1 MIEGSFRVPLLV
13 GILLTKYFIM
23 KYFFKKLWRDK
34 WGYVLA
40 IVFGALSLIQG
51 HISRSG
57 SIYYSSQINGS
68 IMCACLMVLSWQMIV
83 TQGRWFWICILGS
96 LGQIFQV
103 SMAVFVFGDRAAV
116 PGFTMSCFIFVYQ
129 VIIYQY
135 LRIQLR
141 DRENLKKIAIT
152 DKLTGLNNRFGFE
165 QDIDVLLEKGSS
177 FYLMFLD
184 LDNFKYVNDTLGH
197 EAGDEVLQKVAAY
210 WNGISSYEYHNLSR
224 LGGDEFALIVK
235 TDKPSVVET
244 IKKEVL
250 GVSKLDDPLLKN
262 ISVSVGIVNCPKD
275 AKDRKALLSYADS
288 AMYRAKSN
296 GRDQAQMFDK
306 SIHDDIVK
314 EYETKLKVINAI
326 KENQFEMLYQ
336 PQFHSDETVYGFESL
351 IRLKVDGEYISTQYF
366 IDVAE
371 KNNLIF
377 DIDRF
382 VLDKVTKDWSS
393 VVRKDGCKNLMM
405 SVNISGKHLIAP
417 GFVEEVI
424 SILTRNA
431 FPPQNLC
438 IEITE
443 GAFVK
448 SIMLAKEVVDELKTI
463 GIKIALDDFGTK
475 YSSLRYLQ
483 SFTTNHL
490 KIEKSFTDT
499 IKIDSSESNI
509 VNIIINI
516 AHLLNCEV
524 IAEGVETEEQLR
536 YLREH
541 GCDII
546 QGYYYSK
553 PLPLESAITII

>member
-1 MIEGSFRVPLLV
+1 MGPFSYVNLF
-13 GILLTKYFIM
+13 TKYFIM
-23 KYFFKKLWRDK
+23 KYVFKKLWRDK
-34 WGYVLA
+34 WSYVLA
-40 IVFGALSLIQG
+40 IVFGVLSLIQSR
-51 HISRSG
+51 IARSG
-57 SIYYSSQINGS
+57 SIYSSSQVNGS
-68 IMCACLMVLSWQMIV
+68 VMCACLMILSWQMII
-83 TQGRWFWICILGS
+83 TQGRWFWVCILGS
-96 LGQIFQV
+96 LSQMFQV
-103 SMAVFVFGDRAAV
+103 GMAVFVFGDRAAI
-116 PGFTMSCFIFVYQ
+116 PGFTIACFVLVYQ

-141 DRENLKKIAIT
+141 DRKILKKIAIT

-165 QDIDVLLEKGSS
+165 QDIDVLLEKGSP
-177 FYLMFLD
+177 FYLMLLD

-235 TDKPSVVET
+235 TDKPSVIET

-306 SIHDDIVK
+306 SIHDDVVK
-314 EYETKLKVINAI
+314 EYETKIKVVNAI

-377 DIDRF
+377 DIDKF
-382 VLDKVTKDWSS
+382 VLDKVTRDWSS
-393 VVRKDGCKNLMM
+393 VVRKDDGKNLMM

-424 SILTRNA
+424 SILARNA

-448 SIMLAKEVVDELKTI
+448 SIMLAKKVVDKLRII

-483 SFTTNHL
+483 DFPTSHL

-499 IKIDSSESNI
+499 IKIDSSEGNI

-524 IAEGVETEEQLR
+524 IAEGVETEDQLR
-536 YLREH
+536 YLRDH

-553 PLPLESAITII
+553 PLPLESAITSI

>member
-1 MIEGSFRVPLLV
+1 M

-34 WGYVLA
+34 WSYVLT
-40 IVFGALSLIQG
+40 IVFGALSLMQG
-51 HISRSG
+51 YIARSG
-57 SIYYSSQINGS
+57 SAHHSSQVNGS
-68 IMCACLMVLSWQMIV
+68 IMCACLMVLSWQMII
-83 TQGRWFWICILGS
+83 TQGRWFWVCILGS
-96 LGQIFQV
+96 LSQMFQV
-103 SMAVFVFGDRAAV
+103 GMAVFVFGDRAAI
-116 PGFTMSCFIFVYQ
+116 PGFTIACFVLVYQ
-129 VIIYQY
+129 IIIYQY

-141 DRENLKKIAIT
+141 DRRNLKKIAIT

-165 QDIDVLLEKGSS
+165 QDIDILLEKGSP

-210 WNGISSYEYHNLSR
+210 WNGISSYEYHTLSR
-224 LGGDEFALIVK
+224 LGGDEFALIIK
-235 TDKPSVVET
+235 TDKPSVIET

-250 GVSKLDDPLLKN
+250 GVSKLDDPILKN
-262 ISVSVGIVNCPKD
+262 ISVSVGIVNYPKD
-275 AKDRKALLSYADS
+275 AKDRKTLLSYADS

-296 GRDQAQMFDK
+296 GRDQAQMFNK

-314 EYETKLKVINAI
+314 EYETKLKVVNAI

-336 PQFHSDETVYGFESL
+336 PQFHSNETVYGFESL

-377 DIDRF
+377 DIDKF
-382 VLDKVTKDWSS
+382 VLDKVTKDWSPI
-393 VVRKDGCKNLMM
+393 VRKDDGKNLMM
-405 SVNISGKHLIAP
+405 SVNISGKHLVAP
-417 GFVEEVI
+417 GFIEEVI

-448 SIMLAKEVVDELKTI
+448 SIMLAKEVVDNLRTI

-483 SFTTNHL
+483 GFTTSHL

-553 PLPLESAITII
+553 PLPLEGATTII

>member
-1 MIEGSFRVPLLV
+1 
-13 GILLTKYFIM
+13 M

-34 WGYVLA
+34 WSYVLA
-40 IVFGALSLIQG
+40 IVFGALSLIQSR
-51 HISRSG
+51 IARSG
-57 SIYYSSQINGS
+57 SIYYSSQVNGS
-68 IMCACLMVLSWQMIV
+68 VMCACLMILSWQMII
-83 TQGRWFWICILGS
+83 TQGRWFWVCILGS
-96 LGQIFQV
+96 LSQMFQV
-103 SMAVFVFGDRAAV
+103 GMAVFVFGDRAAI
-116 PGFTMSCFIFVYQ
+116 PGFTIACFVLVYQ

-141 DRENLKKIAIT
+141 DRKILKKIAIT

-165 QDIDVLLEKGSS
+165 QDIDVLLEKGSP
-177 FYLMFLD
+177 FYLMLLD

-235 TDKPSVVET
+235 TDKPSVIET

-262 ISVSVGIVNCPKD
+262 ISVSVGIVNYPKD
-275 AKDRKALLSYADS
+275 AKDRKSLLSYADS

-296 GRDQAQMFDK
+296 GRDQAQMFNK

-314 EYETKLKVINAI
+314 EYETKIRVVNAI

-336 PQFHSDETVYGFESL
+336 PQFHSDKTVYGFESL

-377 DIDRF
+377 DIDKF

-393 VVRKDGCKNLMM
+393 VVRKDGGKDLMM

-448 SIMLAKEVVDELKTI
+448 SIMLAKEVVDKLKTI

-483 SFTTNHL
+483 GFTTSHL

-516 AHLLNCEV
+516 AHLLSCEV

-553 PLPLESAITII
+553 PLPLESATTII

>member
-1 MIEGSFRVPLLV
+1 M
-13 GILLTKYFIM
+13 
-23 KYFFKKLWRDK
+23 
-34 WGYVLA
+34 
-40 IVFGALSLIQG
+40 
-51 HISRSG
+51 
-57 SIYYSSQINGS
+57 
-68 IMCACLMVLSWQMIV
+68 
-83 TQGRWFWICILGS
+83 
-96 LGQIFQV
+96 FQV
-103 SMAVFVFGDRAAV
+103 GMAVFVFGDRAAI
-116 PGFTMSCFIFVYQ
+116 PGFTIACFVLVYQ

-141 DRENLKKIAIT
+141 DRKILKKIAIT

-165 QDIDVLLEKGSS
+165 QDIDVLLEKGSP
-177 FYLMFLD
+177 FYLMLLD

-235 TDKPSVVET
+235 TDKPSVIET

-262 ISVSVGIVNCPKD
+262 ISVSVGIVNYPKD
-275 AKDRKALLSYADS
+275 AKDRKELLSYADS

-296 GRDQAQMFDK
+296 GRDQAQMFNK

-314 EYETKLKVINAI
+314 EYETKIRVVNAI

-336 PQFHSDETVYGFESL
+336 PQFHSDKTVYGFESL

-377 DIDRF
+377 DIDKF

-393 VVRKDGCKNLMM
+393 VVRKDGGKDLMM

-448 SIMLAKEVVDELKTI
+448 SIMLAKEVVDKLKTI

-483 SFTTNHL
+483 GFTTSHL

-516 AHLLNCEV
+516 AHLLSCEV

>member
-1 MIEGSFRVPLLV
+1 
-13 GILLTKYFIM
+13 M
-23 KYFFKKLWRDK
+23 KYLFKKLWQDK

-68 IMCACLMVLSWQMIV
+68 IMCACLMVLSWQMII
-83 TQGRWFWICILGS
+83 TQGRWFWACILGS
-96 LGQIFQV
+96 LSQIFQV
-103 SMAVFVFGDRAAV
+103 SMVVFVFGNRAAV
-116 PGFTMSCFIFVYQ
+116 PGFTISCFVLVYQ

-165 QDIDVLLEKGSS
+165 QDIDALLEKGSS

-197 EAGDEVLQKVAAY
+197 EAGDEVLQRVAAY

-235 TDKPSVVET
+235 TGKPSVIET

-262 ISVSVGIVNCPKD
+262 ISVSIGIVNYPKD
-275 AKDRKALLSYADS
+275 AKDRKELLSYADS

-296 GRDQAQMFDK
+296 GRDQAQVFDK

-377 DIDRF
+377 DIDKF
-382 VLDKVTKDWSS
+382 VLDKVTRDWSS

-499 IKIDSSESNI
+499 IKIDSSESHI
-509 VNIIINI
+509 VNLIINS

-524 IAEGVETEEQLR
+524 IAEGIETEEQLK
-536 YLREH
+536 YHSGLLLFKT
-541 GCDII
+541 
-546 QGYYYSK
+546 S
-553 PLPLESAITII
+553 ST

>member
-1 MIEGSFRVPLLV
+1 
-13 GILLTKYFIM
+13 M
-23 KYFFKKLWRDK
+23 KYLFKKLWQDK

-57 SIYYSSQINGS
+57 SIYHSSQINGS
-68 IMCACLMVLSWQMIV
+68 IMCACLMVLSWQMII
-83 TQGRWFWICILGS
+83 TQGRWFWACILGS
-96 LGQIFQV
+96 LSQIFQV
-103 SMAVFVFGDRAAV
+103 SMVVFVFGNRAAA
-116 PGFTMSCFIFVYQ
+116 PGFTISCFVLVYQ
-129 VIIYQY
+129 VIIYRY

-141 DRENLKKIAIT
+141 DKENLKKIAIT

-210 WNGISSYEYHNLSR
+210 WNGISSYEYHTLSR

-235 TDKPSVVET
+235 TDKPSVIET

-262 ISVSVGIVNCPKD
+262 ISVSIGIVNYPKD
-275 AKDRKALLSYADS
+275 AKDRKELLSYADS

-314 EYETKLKVINAI
+314 EYETKLKVVNAI

-336 PQFHSDETVYGFESL
+336 PQFHSNETVYGFESL

-377 DIDRF
+377 DIDKF
-382 VLDKVTKDWSS
+382 VLDKVTKDWSP

-524 IAEGVETEEQLR
+524 IAEGVETEEQLK

-553 PLPLESAITII
+553 PLPLENAITII

>member
-1 MIEGSFRVPLLV
+1 
-13 GILLTKYFIM
+13 M
-23 KYFFKKLWRDK
+23 KCFFKKLWRDK
-34 WGYVLA
+34 WSYVLA
-40 IVFGALSLIQG
+40 AAFGILSIIQG
-51 HISRSG
+51 CISLSRSP
-57 SIYYSSQINGS
+57 YSLQVNGP
-68 IMCACLMVLSWQMIV
+68 IMCTCLMLLSWQMIL
-83 TQGRWFWICILGS
+83 TQGRWFWVCIVGS

-103 SMAVFVFGDRAAV
+103 GIDVFVLGNKSSIL
-116 PGFTMSCFIFVYQ
+116 GFTVICFILIYQ
-129 VIIYQY
+129 IIIYYY

-141 DRENLKKIAIT
+141 DRKNLEKIATT

-165 QDIDVLLEKGSS
+165 QAIDALLEKGSP

-210 WNGISSYEYHNLSR
+210 LNGISSYEYHTLSR

-235 TDKPSVVET
+235 TDKPSVIEI

-262 ISVSVGIVNCPKD
+262 ISVSVGIVNYPKD
-275 AKDRKALLSYADS
+275 AKDRKTLLSYADS

-296 GRDQAQMFDK
+296 GRDQAQMFNK

-314 EYETKLKVINAI
+314 EYETKLKVVNAI

-377 DIDRF
+377 DIDKF
-382 VLDKVTKDWSS
+382 VLDKVTRDWGSI
-393 VVRKDGCKNLMM
+393 VRKDGCKNLMM

-424 SILTRNA
+424 SILARNA

-438 IEITE
+438 VEITE
-443 GAFVK
+443 GSFVK
-448 SIMLAKEVVDELKTI
+448 SIMLAKEVVDKLRTI

-483 SFTTNHL
+483 SFPTSHL
-490 KIEKSFTDT
+490 KIEKAFTDT
-499 IKIDSSESNI
+499 IKIDSSEGNI

-524 IAEGVETEEQLR
+524 IAEGVETEDQLK
-536 YLREH
+536 YLRDH

-553 PLPLESAITII
+553 PLPLESAITTI

>member
-1 MIEGSFRVPLLV
+1 
-13 GILLTKYFIM
+13 M

-40 IVFGALSLIQG
+40 IVFGVLSLIQSR
-51 HISRSG
+51 IARSG
-57 SIYYSSQINGS
+57 SIYYSSQVNGS
-68 IMCACLMVLSWQMIV
+68 VMCACLMILSWQIII
-83 TQGRWFWICILGS
+83 TQGRWFWVCILGS
-96 LGQIFQV
+96 LSQMFQV
-103 SMAVFVFGDRAAV
+103 GMAVFVFGDRSAI
-116 PGFTMSCFIFVYQ
+116 PGFTIACFVLVYQ

-141 DRENLKKIAIT
+141 DRKILKKIAIT

-165 QDIDVLLEKGSS
+165 QDIDVLLEKGSP
-177 FYLMFLD
+177 FYLMLLD

-197 EAGDEVLQKVAAY
+197 ETGDEVLQKVAAY

-235 TDKPSVVET
+235 TDKPSVIET

-275 AKDRKALLSYADS
+275 AKDRKTLLSYADS

-296 GRDQAQMFDK
+296 GRDQAQMFNK

-314 EYETKLKVINAI
+314 EYETKIKVVNAI

-336 PQFHSDETVYGFESL
+336 PQFHSDETIYGFESL

-377 DIDRF
+377 DIDKF

-393 VVRKDGCKNLMM
+393 VVRKGEGKNLMM

-448 SIMLAKEVVDELKTI
+448 SIMLAKEVVDNLRTI

-483 SFTTNHL
+483 GFPTSHL

-499 IKIDSSESNI
+499 IKIDSSEGNI

-524 IAEGVETEEQLR
+524 IAEGVETEDQLR
-536 YLREH
+536 YLRDH

-553 PLPLESAITII
+553 PLPLENAITGI

>member
-1 MIEGSFRVPLLV
+1 
-13 GILLTKYFIM
+13 M
-23 KYFFKKLWRDK
+23 KYLFKKLWQDK

-68 IMCACLMVLSWQMIV
+68 IMCACLMVLSWQMII
-83 TQGRWFWICILGS
+83 TQGRWFWACILGS
-96 LGQIFQV
+96 LSQIFQV
-103 SMAVFVFGDRAAV
+103 SMVVFVFGNRAAA
-116 PGFTMSCFIFVYQ
+116 PGFTISCFVLVYQ
-129 VIIYQY
+129 VIIYRY

-141 DRENLKKIAIT
+141 DKENLKKIATT

-165 QDIDVLLEKGSS
+165 RDIDVLLEKGSS

-210 WNGISSYEYHNLSR
+210 LNGISSYEYHTLSR

-235 TDKPSVVET
+235 TDKPSVIEA

-262 ISVSVGIVNCPKD
+262 ISVSVGIVNYPKD
-275 AKDRKALLSYADS
+275 AKDRKTLLSYADS

-296 GRDQAQMFDK
+296 GRDQAQMFNK

-314 EYETKLKVINAI
+314 EYETKLKVVNAI

-336 PQFHSDETVYGFESL
+336 PQFHSNETVYGFESL

-377 DIDRF
+377 DIDKF
-382 VLDKVTKDWSS
+382 VLDKVTKDWSP

-524 IAEGVETEEQLR
+524 IAEGVETEEQLK

-553 PLPLESAITII
+553 PLPLENAITII

>member
-1 MIEGSFRVPLLV
+1 
-13 GILLTKYFIM
+13 M

-34 WGYVLA
+34 WSYVLA
-40 IVFGALSLIQG
+40 IVFGVLSLIQSR
-51 HISRSG
+51 IARSG
-57 SIYYSSQINGS
+57 SIYYSSQVNGS
-68 IMCACLMVLSWQMIV
+68 IMCACLMILSWQMII
-83 TQGRWFWICILGS
+83 TQGRWFWVCILGS
-96 LGQIFQV
+96 LSQMFQV
-103 SMAVFVFGDRAAV
+103 GMAVFVFGDRAAI
-116 PGFTMSCFIFVYQ
+116 PGFTIACFVLVYQ

-141 DRENLKKIAIT
+141 DRKILKKIAIT

-165 QDIDVLLEKGSS
+165 QDIDALLEKGSP

-184 LDNFKYVNDTLGH
+184 LDNFKYINDTLGH

-210 WNGISSYEYHNLSR
+210 WNGISSYEYHTLSR
-224 LGGDEFALIVK
+224 LGGDEFALIIK
-235 TDKPSVVET
+235 TDKPSVIET

-296 GRDQAQMFDK
+296 GRDQAQMFNK

-314 EYETKLKVINAI
+314 EYETKLKVVNAI

-377 DIDRF
+377 DIDKF
-382 VLDKVTKDWSS
+382 VLDKVTKDWSPI
-393 VVRKDGCKNLMM
+393 VRKDSGKNLMM

-443 GAFVK
+443 GSFVK
-448 SIMLAKEVVDELKTI
+448 SIMLAKEVVDKLRTI

-483 SFTTNHL
+483 GFTTSHL

-524 IAEGVETEEQLR
+524 IAEGVETEGQLR
-536 YLREH
+536 YLRDH

-553 PLPLESAITII
+553 PLPLESAITSI

>member
-1 MIEGSFRVPLLV
+1 
-13 GILLTKYFIM
+13 M
-23 KYFFKKLWRDK
+23 KCFFKKLWRDK
-34 WGYVLA
+34 WSYVLA
-40 IVFGALSLIQG
+40 AAFGILSIIQG
-51 HISRSG
+51 CISLSRG
-57 SIYYSSQINGS
+57 PYSLQVNVP
-68 IMCACLMVLSWQMIV
+68 IMCICLMLLSWQMIL
-83 TQGRWFWICILGS
+83 TQGRWFWVCIVGS
-96 LGQIFQV
+96 LGQMFQV
-103 SMAVFVFGDRAAV
+103 GIDVFVLGNKSAIL
-116 PGFTMSCFIFVYQ
+116 GFTVICFVLAYQ
-129 VIIYQY
+129 IIIYRY
-135 LRIQLR
+135 LKIQLR
-141 DRENLKKIAIT
+141 DKSNLKKIAVT
-152 DKLTGLNNRFGFE
+152 DRLTGLNNRFGFE
-165 QDIDVLLEKGSS
+165 HDIDALLEKGSP

-197 EAGDEVLQKVAAY
+197 EAGDEVLQKVATY
-210 WNGISSYEYHNLSR
+210 LNGISSYEYHTLSR

-235 TDKPSVVET
+235 TDKPSVIET

-262 ISVSVGIVNCPKD
+262 ISVSVGIVSYPKD
-275 AKDRKALLSYADS
+275 AKDRKTLLSYADS

-296 GRDQAQMFDK
+296 GRDQAQIFNK

-382 VLDKVTKDWSS
+382 VLDKVTRDWSS
-393 VVRKDGCKNLMM
+393 VVHKDGGKNLMM

-448 SIMLAKEVVDELKTI
+448 SIMLAKEVVDKLRLI

-483 SFTTNHL
+483 GFPTSHL

-516 AHLLNCEV
+516 AHLLSCEV

-553 PLPLESAITII
+553 PLPLESAITTI

>member
-1 MIEGSFRVPLLV
+1 MGPFSYVNLF
-13 GILLTKYFIM
+13 TKYFIM
-23 KYFFKKLWRDK
+23 KYVFKKLWRDK
-34 WGYVLA
+34 WSYVLA
-40 IVFGALSLIQG
+40 IVFGALSLIQSR
-51 HISRSG
+51 IARSG
-57 SIYYSSQINGS
+57 SIYSSSQVNGS
-68 IMCACLMVLSWQMIV
+68 VMCACLMILSWQMII
-83 TQGRWFWICILGS
+83 TQGRWFWVCILGS
-96 LGQIFQV
+96 LSQMFQV
-103 SMAVFVFGDRAAV
+103 GMAVFVFGDRAAI
-116 PGFTMSCFIFVYQ
+116 PGFTIACFVLVYQ

-141 DRENLKKIAIT
+141 DRKILKKIAIT

-165 QDIDVLLEKGSS
+165 QDIDVLLEKGSP
-177 FYLMFLD
+177 FYLMLLD

-235 TDKPSVVET
+235 TDKPSVIET

-306 SIHDDIVK
+306 SIHDDVVK
-314 EYETKLKVINAI
+314 EYETKIKVVNAI

-377 DIDRF
+377 DIDKF
-382 VLDKVTKDWSS
+382 VLDKVTRDWSS
-393 VVRKDGCKNLMM
+393 VVRKDDGKNLMM

-424 SILTRNA
+424 SILARNA

-448 SIMLAKEVVDELKTI
+448 SIMLAKKVVDKLRII

-483 SFTTNHL
+483 DFPTSHL

-499 IKIDSSESNI
+499 IKIDSSEGNI

-524 IAEGVETEEQLR
+524 IAEGVETEDQLR
-536 YLREH
+536 YLRDH

-553 PLPLESAITII
+553 PLPLESAITSI

>member
-1 MIEGSFRVPLLV
+1 
-13 GILLTKYFIM
+13 
-23 KYFFKKLWRDK
+23 
-34 WGYVLA
+34 
-40 IVFGALSLIQG
+40 
-51 HISRSG
+51 
-57 SIYYSSQINGS
+57 
-68 IMCACLMVLSWQMIV
+68 MCACLMLLTWQMII
-83 TQGRWFWICILGS
+83 TQGRWFWVCILGS
-96 LGQIFQV
+96 LGQMLQV
-103 SMAVFVFGDRAAV
+103 GLAVFVFGDKAAM
-116 PGFTMSCFIFVYQ
+116 PGFTISCFVLIYQ
-129 VIIYQY
+129 IIIYHY

-141 DRENLKKIAIT
+141 DRRNLEKIATT

-165 QDIDVLLEKGSS
+165 QDIDTLLEKGSP

-184 LDNFKYVNDTLGH
+184 LDNFKYINDTLGH
-197 EAGDEVLQKVAAY
+197 EVGDEVLQKVATY
-210 WNGISSYEYHNLSR
+210 WNGISSYEYHTLSR
-224 LGGDEFALIVK
+224 LGGDEFTLIIK
-235 TDKPSVVET
+235 TDKPSVIET
-244 IKKEVL
+244 IKKEIL

-262 ISVSVGIVNCPKD
+262 ISVSVGIVGYPKD

-296 GRDQAQMFDK
+296 GRDQAQMFNK

-314 EYETKLKVINAI
+314 EYETKLKVVDAI

-377 DIDRF
+377 DIDKF
-382 VLDKVTKDWSS
+382 VLDRVTRDWSS
-393 VVRKDGCKNLMM
+393 VVRENGGKNLMM

-448 SIMLAKEVVDELKTI
+448 SIMLAKEVVDKLRII

-483 SFTTNHL
+483 GFPTSHL

-499 IKIDSSESNI
+499 IKIDSSEGNI

-524 IAEGVETEEQLR
+524 IAEGVETEDQLR
-536 YLREH
+536 YLRDH

-553 PLPLESAITII
+553 PLPLESAITRI

>member
-1 MIEGSFRVPLLV
+1 
-13 GILLTKYFIM
+13 M

-34 WGYVLA
+34 WSYVLA
-40 IVFGALSLIQG
+40 IVFGALSLIQSR
-51 HISRSG
+51 IARSG
-57 SIYYSSQINGS
+57 SIYYSSQVNGS
-68 IMCACLMVLSWQMIV
+68 VMCACLMILSWQMII
-83 TQGRWFWICILGS
+83 TQGRWFWVCILGS
-96 LGQIFQV
+96 LSQMFQV
-103 SMAVFVFGDRAAV
+103 GMAVFVFGDRAAI
-116 PGFTMSCFIFVYQ
+116 PGFTIACFVLVYQ

-141 DRENLKKIAIT
+141 DRKILKKIAIT

-165 QDIDVLLEKGSS
+165 QDIDVLLEKGSP
-177 FYLMFLD
+177 FYLMLLD

-235 TDKPSVVET
+235 TDKPSVIET

-250 GVSKLDDPLLKN
+250 EVSKLDDPLLKN
-262 ISVSVGIVNCPKD
+262 ISVSVGIVNYPKD
-275 AKDRKALLSYADS
+275 AKDRKTLLSYADS

-296 GRDQAQMFDK
+296 GRDQAQVFDK

-314 EYETKLKVINAI
+314 EYETKIKVVNAI

-336 PQFHSDETVYGFESL
+336 PQFHSNETVYGFESL

-377 DIDRF
+377 DIDKF

-393 VVRKDGCKNLMM
+393 VVRKDGGKNLMM

-424 SILTRNA
+424 STLTRNT

-443 GAFVK
+443 GSFVK
-448 SIMLAKEVVDELKTI
+448 SIMLAKEVVDKLRTI

-483 SFTTNHL
+483 GFTTSHL

-524 IAEGVETEEQLR
+524 IAEGVETEDQLR
-536 YLREH
+536 YLRGH

-553 PLPLESAITII
+553 PLPLESAITTI

>member
-1 MIEGSFRVPLLV
+1 
-13 GILLTKYFIM
+13 M
-23 KYFFKKLWRDK
+23 KCIFKKIWQNK
-34 WGYVLA
+34 WSYVLA
-40 IVFGALSLIQG
+40 AIFVTLSLIQG
-51 HISRSG
+51 YIARSG
-57 SIYYSSQINGS
+57 SIYYSSQVNGS
-68 IMCACLMVLSWQMIV
+68 IMCACLMLLTWQMII
-83 TQGRWFWICILGS
+83 TQGRWFWVCILGS
-96 LGQIFQV
+96 LGQMFQV
-103 SMAVFVFGDRAAV
+103 GLAVFIFEDKAAM
-116 PGFTMSCFIFVYQ
+116 PGFTISCFVLIYQ
-129 VIIYQY
+129 IIIYHY

-141 DRENLKKIAIT
+141 DRKNLEKIATT

-165 QDIDVLLEKGSS
+165 QVIDTLLEKGSP

-184 LDNFKYVNDTLGH
+184 LDNFKYINDTLGH
-197 EAGDEVLQKVAAY
+197 EVGDEVLQKVATY
-210 WNGISSYEYHNLSR
+210 WNGISSYEYHTLSR
-224 LGGDEFALIVK
+224 LGGDEFALIIK
-235 TDKPSVVET
+235 TDKPSVIET

-250 GVSKLDDPLLKN
+250 RVSKLDDPLLKN

-275 AKDRKALLSYADS
+275 AKDRKTLLSYADS

-296 GRDQAQMFDK
+296 GRDQAQMFNK

-314 EYETKLKVINAI
+314 EYETKLKVVNAI

-377 DIDRF
+377 DIDKF
-382 VLDKVTKDWSS
+382 VLDKVTEDWGST
-393 VVRKDGCKNLMM
+393 VRKDGCKNLMM

-448 SIMLAKEVVDELKTI
+448 SIVLAKEVVDKLRII

-483 SFTTNHL
+483 SFPTSHL
-490 KIEKSFTDT
+490 KIEKEFTDT
-499 IKIDSSESNI
+499 IKIDSSEGNI

-524 IAEGVETEEQLR
+524 IAEGVETEDQLK
-536 YLREH
+536 YLRDH

-553 PLPLESAITII
+553 PLPLESAITTI

>member
-57 SIYYSSQINGS
+57 SIYSSQVNGS
-68 IMCACLMVLSWQMIV
+68 IMCACLMVLSWQMII
-83 TQGRWFWICILGS
+83 TQGRWFWVCILGS
-96 LGQIFQV
+96 LSQIFQV
-103 SMAVFVFGDRAAV
+103 SMVVFVFGNSAAV
-116 PGFTMSCFIFVYQ
+116 PGFTISCFVLVYQ

-165 QDIDVLLEKGSS
+165 QDIDALLEKGSS

-197 EAGDEVLQKVAAY
+197 EAGDEVLQKVATY

-235 TDKPSVVET
+235 TDKPSVIET

-262 ISVSVGIVNCPKD
+262 ISVSIGIVNYPKD
-275 AKDRKALLSYADS
+275 AKDRKELLSYADS

-377 DIDRF
+377 DIDKF
-382 VLDKVTKDWSS
+382 VLDKVTRDWSS

-524 IAEGVETEEQLR
+524 IAEGVETEEQLK
-536 YLREH
+536 YLRDH

-553 PLPLESAITII
+553 PLPLENAVTIF

>member
-1 MIEGSFRVPLLV
+1 
-13 GILLTKYFIM
+13 
-23 KYFFKKLWRDK
+23 
-34 WGYVLA
+34 
-40 IVFGALSLIQG
+40 
-51 HISRSG
+51 
-57 SIYYSSQINGS
+57 
-68 IMCACLMVLSWQMIV
+68 MCICLMLLSWQMIL
-83 TQGRWFWICILGS
+83 TQGRWFWVCIIGS
-96 LGQIFQV
+96 LGQLFQV
-103 SMAVFVFGDRAAV
+103 GISVFVFGNKSAI
-116 PGFTMSCFIFVYQ
+116 PGFIISCFVLIYQ
-129 VIIYQY
+129 IIIYQY
-135 LRIQLR
+135 LRIQNR
-141 DRENLKKIAIT
+141 DKRALKKIAIT

-165 QDIDVLLEKGSS
+165 QEIDALLERGTP

-197 EAGDEVLQKVAAY
+197 EAGDEVLQKVALY
-210 WNGISSYEYHNLSR
+210 WNSISSYNYHILSR

-235 TDKPSVVET
+235 TDKPSVIET
-244 IKKEVL
+244 VKKEVL
-250 GVSKLDDPLLKN
+250 KVSKLEDPLLKN

-275 AKDRKALLSYADS
+275 AKDRKTLLSYADS

-306 SIHDDIVK
+306 SIHDDLVK
-314 EYETKLKVINAI
+314 EFETKLKVINAI
-326 KENQFEMLYQ
+326 KESQFEMLYQ
-336 PQFHSDETVYGFESL
+336 PQFHSNETIYGFESL
-351 IRLKVDGEYISTQYF
+351 IRLRVDGEYISTQYF

-393 VVRKDGCKNLMM
+393 IVRKEGGKNLMM

-417 GFVEEVI
+417 GFVEEVVT
-424 SILTRNA
+424 ILTKNA

-448 SIMLAKEVVDELKTI
+448 SIMLAKEVVDKLRLI

-483 SFTTNHL
+483 DFTTNHL

-524 IAEGVETEEQLR
+524 IAEGVETEDQLK
-536 YLREH
+536 YLRDH

-553 PLPLESAITII
+553 PLPLENAITCI

>member
-1 MIEGSFRVPLLV
+1 
-13 GILLTKYFIM
+13 M

-34 WGYVLA
+34 WSYVLA
-40 IVFGALSLIQG
+40 IVFGALSLIQSR
-51 HISRSG
+51 IARSG
-57 SIYYSSQINGS
+57 SIYYSSQVNGS
-68 IMCACLMVLSWQMIV
+68 VMCACLMILSWQMII
-83 TQGRWFWICILGS
+83 TQGRWFWVCILGS
-96 LGQIFQV
+96 LSQMFQV
-103 SMAVFVFGDRAAV
+103 GMAVFVFGDRAAI
-116 PGFTMSCFIFVYQ
+116 PGFTIACFVLVYQ

-141 DRENLKKIAIT
+141 DRKILKKIAIT

-165 QDIDVLLEKGSS
+165 QDIDVLLEKGSP
-177 FYLMFLD
+177 FYLMLLD

-235 TDKPSVVET
+235 TDKPSVIET

-262 ISVSVGIVNCPKD
+262 ISVSVGIVNYPKD
-275 AKDRKALLSYADS
+275 AKDRKELLSYADS

-296 GRDQAQMFDK
+296 GRDQAQMFNK

-336 PQFHSDETVYGFESL
+336 PQFHSDKTVYGFESL

-377 DIDRF
+377 DIDKF

-393 VVRKDGCKNLMM
+393 VVRKDGGKGLMM

-448 SIMLAKEVVDELKTI
+448 SIMLAKEVVDKLKTI

-483 SFTTNHL
+483 GFTTSHL

-516 AHLLNCEV
+516 AHLLSCEV

>member
-1 MIEGSFRVPLLV
+1 
-13 GILLTKYFIM
+13 M

-34 WGYVLA
+34 WSYVLA
-40 IVFGALSLIQG
+40 IVFGALSLIQSR
-51 HISRSG
+51 IARSG
-57 SIYYSSQINGS
+57 SIYYSSQVNGS
-68 IMCACLMVLSWQMIV
+68 VMCACLMILSWQMII
-83 TQGRWFWICILGS
+83 TQGRWFWVCILGS
-96 LGQIFQV
+96 LSQMFQV
-103 SMAVFVFGDRAAV
+103 GMAVFVFGDRAAI
-116 PGFTMSCFIFVYQ
+116 PGFTIACFVLVYQ

-141 DRENLKKIAIT
+141 DRKILKKIAIT

-165 QDIDVLLEKGSS
+165 QDIDVLLEKGSP
-177 FYLMFLD
+177 FYLMLLD

-235 TDKPSVVET
+235 TDKPSVIET

-250 GVSKLDDPLLKN
+250 EVSKLDDPLLKN
-262 ISVSVGIVNCPKD
+262 ISVSVGIVNYPKD
-275 AKDRKALLSYADS
+275 AKDRKTLLSYADS

-296 GRDQAQMFDK
+296 GRDQAQVFDK

-314 EYETKLKVINAI
+314 EYETKIKVINAI

-336 PQFHSDETVYGFESL
+336 PQFHSNETVYGFESL

-377 DIDRF
+377 DIDKF

-393 VVRKDGCKNLMM
+393 VVRKDGGKNLMM

-424 SILTRNA
+424 STLTRNT

-443 GAFVK
+443 GSFVK
-448 SIMLAKEVVDELKTI
+448 SIMLAKEVVDKLRTI

-483 SFTTNHL
+483 GFTTSHL

-524 IAEGVETEEQLR
+524 IAEGVETEEQLK

-553 PLPLESAITII
+553 PLPLENAITII

>member
-1 MIEGSFRVPLLV
+1 M
-13 GILLTKYFIM
+13 
-23 KYFFKKLWRDK
+23 
-34 WGYVLA
+34 
-40 IVFGALSLIQG
+40 
-51 HISRSG
+51 
-57 SIYYSSQINGS
+57 
-68 IMCACLMVLSWQMIV
+68 
-83 TQGRWFWICILGS
+83 
-96 LGQIFQV
+96 FQV
-103 SMAVFVFGDRAAV
+103 GMAVFVFGDRSAI
-116 PGFTMSCFIFVYQ
+116 PGFTMACFVLVYQ

-141 DRENLKKIAIT
+141 DRKILKKIAIT

-165 QDIDVLLEKGSS
+165 QDIDALLEKGSS

-235 TDKPSVVET
+235 TDKPSVIET

-275 AKDRKALLSYADS
+275 AKDRKSLLSYADS

-296 GRDQAQMFDK
+296 GRDQAQMFNK

-314 EYETKLKVINAI
+314 EYETKIRVVNAI

-336 PQFHSDETVYGFESL
+336 PQFHSDKTVYGFESL

-377 DIDRF
+377 DIDKF

-393 VVRKDGCKNLMM
+393 VVRKDGGKDLMM

-524 IAEGVETEEQLR
+524 IAEGVETEEQLK
-536 YLREH
+536 YLRDH

>member
-1 MIEGSFRVPLLV
+1 
-13 GILLTKYFIM
+13 
-23 KYFFKKLWRDK
+23 
-34 WGYVLA
+34 
-40 IVFGALSLIQG
+40 
-51 HISRSG
+51 
-57 SIYYSSQINGS
+57 
-68 IMCACLMVLSWQMIV
+68 MCACLMILSWQMII
-83 TQGRWFWICILGS
+83 TQGRWFWVCILGS
-96 LGQIFQV
+96 LSQTFQV
-103 SMAVFVFGDRAAV
+103 GMAVFVFGDRAAI
-116 PGFTMSCFIFVYQ
+116 PGFTIACFVLVYQ

-141 DRENLKKIAIT
+141 DRKILKKIAIT

-165 QDIDVLLEKGSS
+165 QDIDVLLEKGSP
-177 FYLMFLD
+177 FYLMLLD

-235 TDKPSVVET
+235 TDKPSVIET

-250 GVSKLDDPLLKN
+250 EVSKLDDPLLKN
-262 ISVSVGIVNCPKD
+262 ISVSIGIVNYPKD
-275 AKDRKALLSYADS
+275 AKDRKELLSYADS

-296 GRDQAQMFDK
+296 GRDQAQMFNK

-314 EYETKLKVINAI
+314 EYETKIRVVNAI

-336 PQFHSDETVYGFESL
+336 PQFHSDKTVYGFESL

-377 DIDRF
+377 DIDKF

-393 VVRKDGCKNLMM
+393 VVRKDGGKDLMV

-448 SIMLAKEVVDELKTI
+448 SIMLAKEVVDKLKTI

-483 SFTTNHL
+483 GFTTSHL

-516 AHLLNCEV
+516 AHLLSCEV

-553 PLPLESAITII
+553 PLPLEIATTII

>member
-1 MIEGSFRVPLLV
+1 
-13 GILLTKYFIM
+13 M

-34 WGYVLA
+34 WSYVLA
-40 IVFGALSLIQG
+40 IVFGALSLIQSR
-51 HISRSG
+51 IDRSG
-57 SIYYSSQINGS
+57 SIYYSSQVNGS
-68 IMCACLMVLSWQMIV
+68 VMCACLMILSWQMII
-83 TQGRWFWICILGS
+83 TQGRWFWVCILGS
-96 LGQIFQV
+96 LSQMFQV
-103 SMAVFVFGDRAAV
+103 GMAVFVFGDRAAI
-116 PGFTMSCFIFVYQ
+116 PGFTMACFVLVYQ

-141 DRENLKKIAIT
+141 DRKILKKIAIT

-165 QDIDVLLEKGSS
+165 QDIDVLLEKGSP
-177 FYLMFLD
+177 FYLMLLD

-197 EAGDEVLQKVAAY
+197 EAGDEVLQKVASY

-235 TDKPSVVET
+235 TDKPSVIET

-275 AKDRKALLSYADS
+275 AKDRKSLLSYADS

-296 GRDQAQMFDK
+296 GRDQAQMFNK

-314 EYETKLKVINAI
+314 EYETKIRVVNAI

-336 PQFHSDETVYGFESL
+336 PQFHSDKTVYGFESL

-377 DIDRF
+377 DIDKF

-393 VVRKDGCKNLMM
+393 VVRKDGGKDLMM

-448 SIMLAKEVVDELKTI
+448 SIMLAKEVVDKLKTI

-483 SFTTNHL
+483 GFTTSHL

-516 AHLLNCEV
+516 AHLLSCEV

>member
-1 MIEGSFRVPLLV
+1 
-13 GILLTKYFIM
+13 
-23 KYFFKKLWRDK
+23 
-34 WGYVLA
+34 
-40 IVFGALSLIQG
+40 
-51 HISRSG
+51 
-57 SIYYSSQINGS
+57 
-68 IMCACLMVLSWQMIV
+68 MV
-83 TQGRWFWICILGS
+83 
-96 LGQIFQV
+96 
-103 SMAVFVFGDRAAV
+103 VFVFGNSAAV
-116 PGFTMSCFIFVYQ
+116 PGFTISCFVLVYQ

-165 QDIDVLLEKGSS
+165 QDIDALLEKGSS

-197 EAGDEVLQKVAAY
+197 EAGDEVLQKVATY

-235 TDKPSVVET
+235 TDKPSVIET

-262 ISVSVGIVNCPKD
+262 ISVSIGIVNYPKD
-275 AKDRKALLSYADS
+275 AKDRKELLSYADS

-377 DIDRF
+377 DIDKF
-382 VLDKVTKDWSS
+382 VLDKVTRDWSS

-524 IAEGVETEEQLR
+524 IAEGVETEEQLK
-536 YLREH
+536 YLRDH

-553 PLPLESAITII
+553 PLPLENAVTIF

>member
-1 MIEGSFRVPLLV
+1 
-13 GILLTKYFIM
+13 M
-23 KYFFKKLWRDK
+23 KYLFKKLWQDK

-68 IMCACLMVLSWQMIV
+68 IMCACLMVLSWQMII
-83 TQGRWFWICILGS
+83 TQGRWFWACILGS
-96 LGQIFQV
+96 LSQIFQV
-103 SMAVFVFGDRAAV
+103 SMVVFVFGNRAAA
-116 PGFTMSCFIFVYQ
+116 PGFTISCFVLVYQ
-129 VIIYQY
+129 VIIYRY

-141 DRENLKKIAIT
+141 DKENLKKIATT

-165 QDIDVLLEKGSS
+165 RDIDVLLEKGSS

-210 WNGISSYEYHNLSR
+210 WNGISSYEYHTLSR

-235 TDKPSVVET
+235 TDKPSVIET

-262 ISVSVGIVNCPKD
+262 ISVSIGIVNYPKD
-275 AKDRKALLSYADS
+275 AKDRKELLSYADS

-314 EYETKLKVINAI
+314 EYETKLKVVNAI

-336 PQFHSDETVYGFESL
+336 PQFHSNETVYGFESL

-377 DIDRF
+377 DIDKF
-382 VLDKVTKDWSS
+382 VLDKVTKDWSP

-524 IAEGVETEEQLR
+524 IAEGVETEEQLK

-553 PLPLESAITII
+553 PLPLENAITII

>member
-1 MIEGSFRVPLLV
+1 
-13 GILLTKYFIM
+13 M
-23 KYFFKKLWRDK
+23 KCIFKKIWQNK
-34 WGYVLA
+34 WSYVLA
-40 IVFGALSLIQG
+40 AIFVTLSLIQG
-51 HISRSG
+51 YIAHSG
-57 SIYYSSQINGS
+57 SIYYSSQVNGS
-68 IMCACLMVLSWQMIV
+68 IMCACLMLLTWQMII
-83 TQGRWFWICILGS
+83 TQGRWFWVCILGS
-96 LGQIFQV
+96 LGQMFQV
-103 SMAVFVFGDRAAV
+103 GLAVFIFEDKAAM
-116 PGFTMSCFIFVYQ
+116 PGFTISCFVLIYQ
-129 VIIYQY
+129 IIIYHY

-141 DRENLKKIAIT
+141 DRKNLEKIATT

-165 QDIDVLLEKGSS
+165 QVIDTLLEKGSP

-184 LDNFKYVNDTLGH
+184 LDNFKYINDTLGH
-197 EAGDEVLQKVAAY
+197 EVGDEVLQKVATY
-210 WNGISSYEYHNLSR
+210 WNGISSYEYHTLSR
-224 LGGDEFALIVK
+224 LGGDEFALIIK
-235 TDKPSVVET
+235 TDKPSVIET

-250 GVSKLDDPLLKN
+250 RVSKLDDPLLKN

-275 AKDRKALLSYADS
+275 AKDRKTLLSYADS

-296 GRDQAQMFDK
+296 GRDQAQMFNK

-314 EYETKLKVINAI
+314 EYETKLKVVNAI

-377 DIDRF
+377 DIDKF
-382 VLDKVTKDWSS
+382 VLDKVTEDWGST
-393 VVRKDGCKNLMM
+393 VRKDGCKNLMM
-405 SVNISGKHLIAP
+405 SVNISGKHLVAP

-424 SILTRNA
+424 SILARNA

-448 SIMLAKEVVDELKTI
+448 SIVLAKEVVDKLRII

-483 SFTTNHL
+483 SFPTSHL
-490 KIEKSFTDT
+490 KIEKEFTDT
-499 IKIDSSESNI
+499 IKIDSSEGNI

-524 IAEGVETEEQLR
+524 IAEGVETEDQLK
-536 YLREH
+536 YLRDH

-553 PLPLESAITII
+553 PLPLESALESAITTI

>member
-1 MIEGSFRVPLLV
+1 
-13 GILLTKYFIM
+13 M
-23 KYFFKKLWRDK
+23 KYLFKKLWQDK

-40 IVFGALSLIQG
+40 IVFGALSLIQR

-68 IMCACLMVLSWQMIV
+68 IMCACLMVLSWQMII
-83 TQGRWFWICILGS
+83 TQGRWFWACILGS
-96 LGQIFQV
+96 LSQIFQV
-103 SMAVFVFGDRAAV
+103 SMVVFVFGNRAAA
-116 PGFTMSCFIFVYQ
+116 PGFTISCFVLVYQ
-129 VIIYQY
+129 VIIYRY

-141 DRENLKKIAIT
+141 DKENLKKIATT

-210 WNGISSYEYHNLSR
+210 WNGISSYEYHTLSR

-235 TDKPSVVET
+235 TDKPSVIET
-244 IKKEVL
+244 IKKELL

-262 ISVSVGIVNCPKD
+262 ISVSIGIVNYPKD
-275 AKDRKALLSYADS
+275 AKDRKELLSYADS

-314 EYETKLKVINAI
+314 EYETKLKVVNAI

-336 PQFHSDETVYGFESL
+336 PQFHSNETVYGFESL

-377 DIDRF
+377 DIDKF
-382 VLDKVTKDWSS
+382 VLDKVTKDWSP

-524 IAEGVETEEQLR
+524 IAEGVETEEQLK

-553 PLPLESAITII
+553 PLPLENAITII

>member
-1 MIEGSFRVPLLV
+1 
-13 GILLTKYFIM
+13 M

-34 WGYVLA
+34 WSYVLA
-40 IVFGALSLIQG
+40 IVFGALSLIQSR
-51 HISRSG
+51 IARSG
-57 SIYYSSQINGS
+57 SIYYSSQVNGS
-68 IMCACLMVLSWQMIV
+68 VMCACLMILSWQMII
-83 TQGRWFWICILGS
+83 TQGRWFWVCILGS
-96 LGQIFQV
+96 LSQMFQV
-103 SMAVFVFGDRAAV
+103 GMAVFVFGDRAAI
-116 PGFTMSCFIFVYQ
+116 PGFTIACFVLVYQ

-141 DRENLKKIAIT
+141 DRKILKKIAIT

-165 QDIDVLLEKGSS
+165 QDIDVLLEKGSP
-177 FYLMFLD
+177 FYLMLLD

-235 TDKPSVVET
+235 TDKPSVIET

-275 AKDRKALLSYADS
+275 AKDRKSLLSYADS

-296 GRDQAQMFDK
+296 GRDQVQMFNK

-314 EYETKLKVINAI
+314 EYETKIRVVNAI

-336 PQFHSDETVYGFESL
+336 PQFHSDKTVYGFESL

-377 DIDRF
+377 DIDKF

-393 VVRKDGCKNLMM
+393 VVRKDGGKDLMM

-448 SIMLAKEVVDELKTI
+448 SIMLAKEVVDKLKTI

-483 SFTTNHL
+483 GFTTSHL

-516 AHLLNCEV
+516 AHLLSCEV

>member
-1 MIEGSFRVPLLV
+1 ML
-13 GILLTKYFIM
+13 
-23 KYFFKKLWRDK
+23 
-34 WGYVLA
+34 
-40 IVFGALSLIQG
+40 
-51 HISRSG
+51 
-57 SIYYSSQINGS
+57 
-68 IMCACLMVLSWQMIV
+68 LSWQMIL
-83 TQGRWFWICILGS
+83 TQGRWFWVCIIGS
-96 LGQIFQV
+96 LGQLFQV
-103 SMAVFVFGDRAAV
+103 GISVFVFGNKSAI
-116 PGFTMSCFIFVYQ
+116 PGFIISCFVLIYQ
-129 VIIYQY
+129 IIIYQY
-135 LRIQLR
+135 LRIQNR
-141 DRENLKKIAIT
+141 DKRALKKIAIT

-165 QDIDVLLEKGSS
+165 QEIDALLERGAP

-197 EAGDEVLQKVAAY
+197 EAGDEVLQKVASY
-210 WNGISSYEYHNLSR
+210 WNSISSYNYHILSR

-235 TDKPSVVET
+235 TDKPSVIET
-244 IKKEVL
+244 VKKEVL
-250 GVSKLDDPLLKN
+250 RVSKLEDPLLKN

-275 AKDRKALLSYADS
+275 AKDRKTLLSYADS

-306 SIHDDIVK
+306 SIHDDLVK
-314 EYETKLKVINAI
+314 EFETKLKVINAI

-336 PQFHSDETVYGFESL
+336 PQFHSNETIYGFESL
-351 IRLKVDGEYISTQYF
+351 IRLRVDGEYISTQYF

-377 DIDRF
+377 DIDKF

-393 VVRKDGCKNLMM
+393 IVRKEGGKNLMM

-417 GFVEEVI
+417 GFVEEVVT
-424 SILTRNA
+424 ILTKNA

-448 SIMLAKEVVDELKTI
+448 SIMLAKEVVDKLRLI

-483 SFTTNHL
+483 DFTTNHL

-524 IAEGVETEEQLR
+524 IAEGVETEDQLK
-536 YLREH
+536 YLRDH

-553 PLPLESAITII
+553 PLPLENAITCI

>member
-1 MIEGSFRVPLLV
+1 M

-23 KYFFKKLWRDK
+23 KCFFKKIWRDK
-34 WGYVLA
+34 WSYVLA
-40 IVFGALSLIQG
+40 AAFGILSIIQG
-51 HISRSG
+51 CISLSRG
-57 SIYYSSQINGS
+57 PYSLQVNVP
-68 IMCACLMVLSWQMIV
+68 IMCICLMLLSWQMIL
-83 TQGRWFWICILGS
+83 TQGRWFWVCIVGS
-96 LGQIFQV
+96 LGQMFQV
-103 SMAVFVFGDRAAV
+103 GIDVFVLGNKSAIL
-116 PGFTMSCFIFVYQ
+116 GFTVICFVLAYQ
-129 VIIYQY
+129 IIIYRY
-135 LRIQLR
+135 LKIQLR
-141 DRENLKKIAIT
+141 DKSNLKKIAVT
-152 DKLTGLNNRFGFE
+152 DRLTGLNNRFGFE
-165 QDIDVLLEKGSS
+165 HDIDALLEKGSP

-210 WNGISSYEYHNLSR
+210 LNGISSYEYHTLSR

-235 TDKPSVVET
+235 TDKPSVIEA

-262 ISVSVGIVNCPKD
+262 ISVSVGIVNYPKD
-275 AKDRKALLSYADS
+275 AKDRKTLLSYADS

-296 GRDQAQMFDK
+296 GRDQAQMFNK

-314 EYETKLKVINAI
+314 EYETKLKVVNAI

-377 DIDRF
+377 DIDKF
-382 VLDKVTKDWSS
+382 VLDKVTKDWSP
-393 VVRKDGCKNLMM
+393 VVHKDGGKDLMM
-405 SVNISGKHLIAP
+405 SVNISGKHLIAS
-417 GFVEEVI
+417 GFVEEVV
-424 SILTRNA
+424 SILAQNA

-438 IEITE
+438 LEITE

-448 SIMLAKEVVDELKTI
+448 SIVLAKEVVDKLRLI

-483 SFTTNHL
+483 SFTTSHL
-490 KIEKSFTDT
+490 KIEKAFTDT

-524 IAEGVETEEQLR
+524 IAEGVETEEQLK
-536 YLREH
+536 YLRDH

-553 PLPLESAITII
+553 PLPLESAITAI

>member
-1 MIEGSFRVPLLV
+1 
-13 GILLTKYFIM
+13 
-23 KYFFKKLWRDK
+23 
-34 WGYVLA
+34 
-40 IVFGALSLIQG
+40 
-51 HISRSG
+51 
-57 SIYYSSQINGS
+57 
-68 IMCACLMVLSWQMIV
+68 MCTCLMLLSWQMIL
-83 TQGRWFWICILGS
+83 TQGRWFWVCIVGS
-96 LGQIFQV
+96 LGQMFQV
-103 SMAVFVFGDRAAV
+103 GMSVFVFGNKAAI
-116 PGFTMSCFIFVYQ
+116 PGFIISCFVLVYQ

-135 LRIQLR
+135 LRIQNR
-141 DRENLKKIAIT
+141 DKKVLEKIAIT

-165 QDIDVLLEKGSS
+165 QEIDTLLERGTP

-210 WNGISSYEYHNLSR
+210 WNSISSYEYHVLSR
-224 LGGDEFALIVK
+224 LGGDEFALIIK
-235 TDKPSVVET
+235 TDKPSVIET
-244 IKKEVL
+244 VKKEVL
-250 GVSKLDDPLLKN
+250 RVSKLEDPILKN
-262 ISVSVGIVNCPKD
+262 ISVSVGIVNYPKD
-275 AKDRKALLSYADS
+275 AKNRKTLLSYADS

-296 GRDQAQMFDK
+296 GRDQAQIFDK
-306 SIHDDIVK
+306 SIHDDLVK
-314 EYETKLKVINAI
+314 EFETKLKVVNAI

-336 PQFHSDETVYGFESL
+336 PQFHSNETVYGFESL
-351 IRLKVDGEYISTQYF
+351 IRLRVDGEYISTQYF

-377 DIDRF
+377 DIDKF
-382 VLDKVTKDWSS
+382 VLDKVTKDWSEI
-393 VVRKDGCKNLMM
+393 VRKDGGKNLMM
-405 SVNISGKHLIAP
+405 SVNISGKHLITP

-424 SILTRNA
+424 TILTRNA

-448 SIMLAKEVVDELKTI
+448 SIMLAKEVVDKLRTI

-483 SFTTNHL
+483 DFTTNHL

-524 IAEGVETEEQLR
+524 IAEGVETEDQLK

-553 PLPLESAITII
+553 PLPLENAITCI

>member
-1 MIEGSFRVPLLV
+1 M

-23 KYFFKKLWRDK
+23 KCFFKKIWRDK
-34 WGYVLA
+34 WSYVLA
-40 IVFGALSLIQG
+40 VAFGILSIIQG
-51 HISRSG
+51 CISLSRG
-57 SIYYSSQINGS
+57 PYSLQVNVP
-68 IMCACLMVLSWQMIV
+68 IMCICLMLLSWQMIL
-83 TQGRWFWICILGS
+83 TQGRWFWVCIVGS
-96 LGQIFQV
+96 LGQMFQV
-103 SMAVFVFGDRAAV
+103 GIDVFVLGNKSAIL
-116 PGFTMSCFIFVYQ
+116 GFTVICFVLAYQ
-129 VIIYQY
+129 IIIYRY
-135 LRIQLR
+135 LKLQLR
-141 DRENLKKIAIT
+141 DKSNLKKIAVT
-152 DKLTGLNNRFGFE
+152 DRLTGLNNRFGFE
-165 QDIDVLLEKGSS
+165 HDIDALLEKGSP

-210 WNGISSYEYHNLSR
+210 LNGISSYEYHTLSR

-235 TDKPSVVET
+235 TDKPSVIEA

-262 ISVSVGIVNCPKD
+262 ISVSVGIVNYPKD
-275 AKDRKALLSYADS
+275 AKDRKTLLSYADS

-296 GRDQAQMFDK
+296 GRDQAQMFNK

-314 EYETKLKVINAI
+314 EYETKLKVVNAI

-336 PQFHSDETVYGFESL
+336 PQFHSNETVYGFESL

-377 DIDRF
+377 DIDKF
-382 VLDKVTKDWSS
+382 VLDKVTKDWSP

-424 SILTRNA
+424 SILARNA

-438 IEITE
+438 LEITE

-448 SIMLAKEVVDELKTI
+448 SIVLAKEVVDKLRLI

-483 SFTTNHL
+483 SFTTSHL
-490 KIEKSFTDT
+490 KIEKAFTDT

-524 IAEGVETEEQLR
+524 IAEGVETEEQLK
-536 YLREH
+536 YLRDH

-553 PLPLESAITII
+553 PLPLESAITTI

>member
-1 MIEGSFRVPLLV
+1 M
-13 GILLTKYFIM
+13 
-23 KYFFKKLWRDK
+23 
-34 WGYVLA
+34 
-40 IVFGALSLIQG
+40 
-51 HISRSG
+51 
-57 SIYYSSQINGS
+57 
-68 IMCACLMVLSWQMIV
+68 
-83 TQGRWFWICILGS
+83 
-96 LGQIFQV
+96 FQV
-103 SMAVFVFGDRAAV
+103 GMAVFVFGDRAAI
-116 PGFTMSCFIFVYQ
+116 PGFTIACFVLVYQ
-129 VIIYQY
+129 IIIYQY

-141 DRENLKKIAIT
+141 DRRNLKKIAIT

-165 QDIDVLLEKGSS
+165 QDIDVLLEKGSP
-177 FYLMFLD
+177 FYLMLLD

-197 EAGDEVLQKVAAY
+197 EAGDEVLQKVASY

-235 TDKPSVVET
+235 TDKPSVIET

-262 ISVSVGIVNCPKD
+262 ISVSIGIVNCPND
-275 AKDRKALLSYADS
+275 AKDRKSLLSYADS

-314 EYETKLKVINAI
+314 EYETKIRVVNAI

-336 PQFHSDETVYGFESL
+336 PQFHSDKTVYGFESL

-377 DIDRF
+377 DIDKF
-382 VLDKVTKDWSS
+382 VLDKVTRDWSS
-393 VVRKDGCKNLMM
+393 VVRKDGGKNLMM

-424 SILTRNA
+424 SILARNA

-448 SIMLAKEVVDELKTI
+448 SIMLAKEVVDKLKTV

-483 SFTTNHL
+483 GFTTSHL

-524 IAEGVETEEQLR
+524 IAEGVETEEQLK
-536 YLREH
+536 YLRDH

>member
-1 MIEGSFRVPLLV
+1 
-13 GILLTKYFIM
+13 M

-34 WGYVLA
+34 WSYVLA
-40 IVFGALSLIQG
+40 IVFGALSLIQSR
-51 HISRSG
+51 IARSG
-57 SIYYSSQINGS
+57 SIYYSSQVNGS
-68 IMCACLMVLSWQMIV
+68 VMCACLMILSWQMII
-83 TQGRWFWICILGS
+83 TQGRWFWVCILGS
-96 LGQIFQV
+96 LSQMFQV
-103 SMAVFVFGDRAAV
+103 GMAVFVFGDRAAI
-116 PGFTMSCFIFVYQ
+116 PGFTIACFVLVYQ

-141 DRENLKKIAIT
+141 DRKILKKIAIT

-165 QDIDVLLEKGSS
+165 QDIDVLLEKGSP
-177 FYLMFLD
+177 FYLMLLD

-197 EAGDEVLQKVAAY
+197 EAGDEVLQKVATY

-235 TDKPSVVET
+235 TDKPSVIET

-262 ISVSVGIVNCPKD
+262 ISVSVGIVSYPKD
-275 AKDRKALLSYADS
+275 AKDRKELLSYADS

-296 GRDQAQMFDK
+296 GRDQAQMFNK

-314 EYETKLKVINAI
+314 EYETKIRVVNAI

-336 PQFHSDETVYGFESL
+336 PQFHSDKTVYGFESL

-377 DIDRF
+377 DIDKF

-393 VVRKDGCKNLMM
+393 VVRKDGGKNLMM

-448 SIMLAKEVVDELKTI
+448 SIMLAKEVVDKLKTI

-483 SFTTNHL
+483 GFTTSHL

-516 AHLLNCEV
+516 AHLLSCEV

>member
-1 MIEGSFRVPLLV
+1 
-13 GILLTKYFIM
+13 M

-34 WGYVLA
+34 WSYVLA
-40 IVFGALSLIQG
+40 IVFGVLSLIQSR
-51 HISRSG
+51 IARSG
-57 SIYYSSQINGS
+57 SIYYSSQVNGS
-68 IMCACLMVLSWQMIV
+68 IMCACLMILSWQMII
-83 TQGRWFWICILGS
+83 TQGRWFWVCILGS
-96 LGQIFQV
+96 LSQMFQV
-103 SMAVFVFGDRAAV
+103 GMAVFVFGDRAAI
-116 PGFTMSCFIFVYQ
+116 PGFTIACFVLVYQ

-141 DRENLKKIAIT
+141 DRKILKKIAIT

-165 QDIDVLLEKGSS
+165 QDIDALLEKGSP

-184 LDNFKYVNDTLGH
+184 LDNFKYINDTLGH

-210 WNGISSYEYHNLSR
+210 WNGISSYEYHTLSR

-235 TDKPSVVET
+235 TDKPSVIET

-296 GRDQAQMFDK
+296 GRDQAQMFNK

-314 EYETKLKVINAI
+314 EYETKLKVVNAI

-377 DIDRF
+377 DIDKF
-382 VLDKVTKDWSS
+382 VLDKVTKDWSPI
-393 VVRKDGCKNLMM
+393 VRKDSGKNLMM

-443 GAFVK
+443 GSFVK
-448 SIMLAKEVVDELKTI
+448 SIMLAKEVVDKLRTI

-483 SFTTNHL
+483 GFTTSHL

-524 IAEGVETEEQLR
+524 IAEGVETEGQLR
-536 YLREH
+536 YLRDH

-553 PLPLESAITII
+553 PLPLESAITSI

>member
-1 MIEGSFRVPLLV
+1 MGPFSYVNLF
-13 GILLTKYFIM
+13 TKYFIM
-23 KYFFKKLWRDK
+23 KYVFKKLWRDK
-34 WGYVLA
+34 WSYVLA
-40 IVFGALSLIQG
+40 IVFGVLSLIQSR
-51 HISRSG
+51 IARSG
-57 SIYYSSQINGS
+57 SIYSSSQVNGS
-68 IMCACLMVLSWQMIV
+68 VMCACLMILSWQMII
-83 TQGRWFWICILGS
+83 TQGRWFWVCILGS
-96 LGQIFQV
+96 LSQMFQV
-103 SMAVFVFGDRAAV
+103 GMAVFVFGDRAAI
-116 PGFTMSCFIFVYQ
+116 PGFTIACFVLVYQ

-141 DRENLKKIAIT
+141 DRKILKKIAIT

-165 QDIDVLLEKGSS
+165 QDIDVLLEKGSP
-177 FYLMFLD
+177 FYLMLLD

-235 TDKPSVVET
+235 TDKPSVIET

-314 EYETKLKVINAI
+314 EYETKIKVVNAI

-377 DIDRF
+377 DIDKF
-382 VLDKVTKDWSS
+382 VLDKVTRDWSS
-393 VVRKDGCKNLMM
+393 VVRKDDGKNLMM

-424 SILTRNA
+424 SILARNA

-448 SIMLAKEVVDELKTI
+448 SIMLAKKVVDKLRII

-483 SFTTNHL
+483 DFPTSHL

-499 IKIDSSESNI
+499 IKIDSSEGNI

-524 IAEGVETEEQLR
+524 IAEGVETEDQLR
-536 YLREH
+536 YLRDH

-553 PLPLESAITII
+553 PLPLESAITSI

>member
-1 MIEGSFRVPLLV
+1 
-13 GILLTKYFIM
+13 
-23 KYFFKKLWRDK
+23 
-34 WGYVLA
+34 
-40 IVFGALSLIQG
+40 
-51 HISRSG
+51 
-57 SIYYSSQINGS
+57 
-68 IMCACLMVLSWQMIV
+68 MCACLMILSWQMII
-83 TQGRWFWICILGS
+83 TQGRWFWVCILGS
-96 LGQIFQV
+96 LSQMFQV
-103 SMAVFVFGDRAAV
+103 GMAVFVFGDRSAI
-116 PGFTMSCFIFVYQ
+116 PGFTMACFVLVYQ

-141 DRENLKKIAIT
+141 DRKILKKIAIT

-165 QDIDVLLEKGSS
+165 QDIDVLLEKGSP
-177 FYLMFLD
+177 FYLMLLD

-197 EAGDEVLQKVAAY
+197 EAGDEVLQKVASY

-235 TDKPSVVET
+235 TDKPSVIET

-262 ISVSVGIVNCPKD
+262 ISVSVGIVNYPKD
-275 AKDRKALLSYADS
+275 AKDRKVLLSYADS

-314 EYETKLKVINAI
+314 EYETKIKVVNAI

-377 DIDRF
+377 DIDKF

-393 VVRKDGCKNLMM
+393 VVRKDSGKNLMM
-405 SVNISGKHLIAP
+405 SVNISGKHLILP

-424 SILTRNA
+424 SILTRNT

-443 GAFVK
+443 GSFVK
-448 SIMLAKEVVDELKTI
+448 SIMLAKEVVDKLRTI

-483 SFTTNHL
+483 GFTTSHL